1 MISHFHHRRSD
12 ITSRPGSNEA
22 TAVYSVSSASKSDE
36 GSYVCEA
43 TNEAGSREE
52 MVQVIVVDG
61 DGGVGGGGAA
71 GNWNGGGGIG
81 GDSGN
86 WNGDGGN
93 GGGGGSGGGIGGSAS
108 SGGVQVDR
116 QQFTAPLGGNAELRC
131 FLVGK

>member
-1 MISHFHHRRSD
+1 MTKYEYCFHHRRSD

-61 DGGVGGGGAA
+61 DGGVGGGG
-71 GNWNGGGGIG
+71 

-86 WNGDGGN
+86 WNGGVESGNWNGEGN
-93 GGGGGSGGGIGGSAS
+93 GGGGGSAGGGGGAS
-108 SGGVQVDR
+108 DGGVQVDR

>member
-1 MISHFHHRRSD
+1 M
-12 ITSRPGSNEA
+12 
-22 TAVYSVSSASKSDE
+22 YSVSSASKSDE

-61 DGGVGGGGAA
+61 DVGVGGGEVAGGGAG
-71 GNWNGGGGIG
+71 GNWNGA
-81 GDSGN
+81 
-86 WNGDGGN
+86 
-93 GGGGGSGGGIGGSAS
+93 GSGSGA

-131 FLVGK
+131 FLVGE

>member
-1 MISHFHHRRSD
+1 MVIVWKRTISHFYHRRSD
-12 ITSRPGSNEA
+12 VTSRPGSNEA

-61 DGGVGGGGAA
+61 DGGVGGGEVTGGGAG
-71 GNWNGGGGIG
+71 GNWNGGGG
-81 GDSGN
+81 
-86 WNGDGGN
+86 
-93 GGGGGSGGGIGGSAS
+93 SGGGA

-131 FLVGK
+131 FLVGE

>member
-1 MISHFHHRRSD
+1 M
-12 ITSRPGSNEA
+12 TSRPGSNEA

-52 MVQVIVVDG
+52 MVQVVIVDSGSGGSGVIGG
-61 DGGVGGGGAA
+61 DAA
-71 GNWNGGGGIG
+71 GNWNV
-81 GDSGN
+81 
-86 WNGDGGN
+86 GGN
-93 GGGGGSGGGIGGSAS
+93 SASGGGGGASGGL
-108 SGGVQVDR
+108 QVDR